1 MTSKVSIDQPFSFT
15 FITPNVLRLY
25 VLCFQARNPDH
36 HDEVELLLEGYR
48 SDFLQIQLDLGSI
61 RGQIDDAR
69 EFINTHQVSNEWK

>member
-1 MTSKVSIDQPFSFT
+1 MFLV
-15 FITPNVLRLY
+15 
-25 VLCFQARNPDH
+25 FQARNPDH

-69 EFINTHQVSNEWK
+69 EFINTHQVSNECSNWKYSTCTRPMFF